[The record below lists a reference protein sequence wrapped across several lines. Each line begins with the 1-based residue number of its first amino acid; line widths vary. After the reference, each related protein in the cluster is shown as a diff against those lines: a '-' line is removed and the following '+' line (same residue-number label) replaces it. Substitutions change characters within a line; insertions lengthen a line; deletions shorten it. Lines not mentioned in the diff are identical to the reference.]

1 MSEAPSAAAMP
12 LAGRPGPG
20 ALAPALAP
28 APALAL
34 ALSRLAEKG
43 EAEQWTAEAVLGGG
57 LDVAHPR
64 WLPRK
69 FHAALISQFYHGEL
83 ATQRLCRILLKRIDD
98 PRAGRCLSIQIADE
112 ERHAQV
118 YRAYLKRLGDIRPVE
133 PALEEAFERALSW
146 SGPPEALIAA
156 FNIVLEGEALRALE
170 NMGGWLNC
178 PLFQRIN
185 GPICRD
191 EARHFAFG
199 RIYLRRRLP
208 GLDREQRVDIYR
220 WLKGLWLDTAFG
232 TLDGFRIP
240 GLITRRRRK
249 AWAESGWQGHR
260 RNLISVG
267 LLDSDEARRAE
278 TGGPVGRGVR

>member
-1 MSEAPSAAAMP
+1 MTTELRPVTGAPDPVLAM
-12 LAGRPGPG
+12 
-20 ALAPALAP
+20 
-28 APALAL
+28 

-43 EAEQWTAEAVLGGG
+43 EAGQWPAEAVLGGG
-57 LDVAHPR
+57 LDVAQPR

-83 ATQRLCRILLKRIDD
+83 ATQRLCRVLLKRIDD
-98 PRAGRCLSIQIADE
+98 PRAGRCLRIQIADE
-112 ERHAQV
+112 ERHALV
-118 YRAYLKRLGDIRPVE
+118 YRNYLKKLGDIRPVE

-156 FNIVLEGEALRALE
+156 FNVVLEGEALRALE
-170 NMGGWLNC
+170 DMGGWLSS

-185 GPICRD
+185 GPICLD

-199 RIYLRRRLP
+199 RIYLHRRLP

-220 WLKGLWLDTAFG
+220 WLKRLWLDTAFG

-267 LLDSDEARRAE
+267 LLDTEEARRAE
-278 TGGPVGRGVR
+278 AGGPVGRGGGRGVR